1 MVDGM
6 GTPVAGQHLKADLG
20 GIGRLAGTLGQL
32 ADEFAALTT
41 VADEAGAAGNAEL
54 AGALSDFATGWSDKR
69 NQLADQLKG
78 LAKDAEAAVR
88 EYTATDMALTQAL
101 EAR

>member
-1 MVDGM
+1 M
-6 GTPVAGQHLKADLG
+6 PVAGQHLKADLS
-20 GIGRLAGTLGQL
+20 GIERLAGSLGQL
-32 ADEFAALTT
+32 ANEFAALTT

-69 NQLADQLKG
+69 NQLAGQLKD

-88 EYTATDMALTQAL
+88 EYAATDLALAQGLGT
-101 EAR
+101 R

>member
-1 MVDGM
+1 MLDGT
-6 GTPVAGQHLKADLG
+6 GTPVAGQHLKADLS
-20 GIGRLAGTLGQL
+20 GIERLAGSLGQL
-32 ADEFAALTT
+32 ANEFAALTT

-69 NQLADQLKG
+69 NQLAGQLKD

-88 EYTATDMALTQAL
+88 AYAATDLALAQGLGT
-101 EAR
+101 R